1 MKMTK
6 KLILAAVAVAA
17 VIGLASCQKEVGK
30 INWAGGA
37 TGSGDGTTTF
47 KVKKQTNE
55 SDSTIRGFK
64 QVGALDRAQGTCI
77 VQQYDQSKTSSDGMV
92 GFMTYLVKNDKVEKT
107 AANYGTYNFLV
118 VGVRNHNGTTQTYA
132 SYFCNI
138 AEDDLDKSNFGAME
152 KVNGKEQERTKS
164 SFDANET
171 KPYEIPIVTFPYT
184 LQNITFDKDGTLT
197 VGIKF
202 EQTDAGD
209 VNIYWL
215 KDLVPNTQAA
225 TTSGGTELY
234 KKTAKATTLGRDSTS
249 EKGKIAAYAN
259 IYAGKTLNARWDF
272 YDISWKTLSTM
283 NADEEEFLEGGDILF
298 E

>member
-77 VQQYDQSKTSSDGMV
+77 VQQYDQTKTSSDGMV
-92 GFMTYLVKNDKVEKT
+92 GFMTLLAKNDKVEKT

-118 VGVRNHNGTTQTYA
+118 VGVRSHNGTTQTYA

-152 KVNGKEQERTKS
+152 KVNGKNVERTRTNY
-164 SFDANET
+164 DANET
-171 KPYEIPIVTFPYT
+171 KPYEIVIEKFPKALAGVTFD
-184 LQNITFDKDGTLT
+184 NDGTLT

-202 EQTDAGD
+202 QQEDNGS
-209 VNIYWL
+209 VNIYWY
-215 KDLVPNTQAA
+215 KDLVANTQAA

-234 KKTAKATTLGRDSTS
+234 SITAAATKIGRDSTS
-249 EKGKIAAYAN
+249 PSGKIAAYAN
-259 IYAGKTLNARWDF
+259 IYSGKTLNARWDF
-272 YDISWKTLSTM
+272 YDISWKTVSTM
-283 NADEEEFLEGGDILF
+283 NADEEDILEGGDILF

>member
-6 KLILAAVAVAA
+6 KIIFTALALAAVM
-17 VIGLASCQKEVGK
+17 GLASCQKEVGK
-30 INWAGGA
+30 INWDGGV
-37 TGSGDGTTTF
+37 TGSGDGSTTF
-47 KVKKQTNE
+47 KVKKQEND
-55 SDSTIRGFK
+55 SDVTIRGFK
-64 QVGALDRAQGTCI
+64 QVGTLDRATGTCI
-77 VQQYDQSKTSSDGMV
+77 VKQFDQTNKTSDGMV

-152 KVNGKEQERTKS
+152 GKVERTKS
-164 SFDANET
+164 SFDPKET
-171 KPYEIPIVTFPYT
+171 KPYEIVIEKFPKA
-184 LQNITFDKDGTLT
+184 LSGVTFDKDGTLT

-202 EQTDAGD
+202 EQTDDGS
-209 VNIYWL
+209 VNIYWY
-215 KDLVPNTQAA
+215 KDLVANDQAA

-234 KKTAKATTLGRDSTS
+234 KKQALATTLGRDSTS

-259 IYAGKTLNARWDF
+259 IYAGKKLNAQWSF
-272 YDISWKTLSTM
+272 YDISWKRVSSA
-283 NADEEEFLEGGDILF
+283 NADEDILEGGDILF